1 MATPVVKIE
10 DLRRIV
16 NRLLDRVEASG
27 TATVPLYDTFYW
39 DVPEEERYG
48 CDDRPSDLDVRSL
61 HTASAS
67 CWKTTRSRSSTSCAN
82 WRPCC
87 AISPTSCVNPKM
99 TEINTKPRKERMGV
113 RPLFVM
119 GGVIWGLVLGPDFGL
134 AVAKFMG
141 GLNWTFIAGTRD
153 WPVWADGLIIA
164 SGVAT
169 GLATFFTALIAGRN
183 LGDRLEYSHDF
194 RLNSGAAIPWAV
206 IAVGIT
212 VGGIT
217 VLTIEDRQQAVVA
230 YVQDQKGA
238 LVRLDSFA
246 NQVQRFRSVR
256 VDWPGGGE
264 EGRVSLSFRGKH
276 PATRSRS
283 WRAKSAPRWAANR
296 TPACRCRRWRWSM
309 PGGNGTAMSPTP
321 RWQRI
326 SPSRSA

>member
-1 MATPVVKIE
+1 
-10 DLRRIV
+10 
-16 NRLLDRVEASG
+16 
-27 TATVPLYDTFYW
+27 
-39 DVPEEERYG
+39 
-48 CDDRPSDLDVRSL
+48 
-61 HTASAS
+61 
-67 CWKTTRSRSSTSCAN
+67 
-82 WRPCC
+82 
-87 AISPTSCVNPKM
+87 
-99 TEINTKPRKERMGV
+99 MGV

-276 PATRSRS
+276 RGNYLLSWAILTAGNKEPVMEGEIGATLGGEQNTSLPLS
-283 WRAKSAPRWAANR
+283 PLALVNAWRQRDGDVADAKVAEDFTFKIRLIPEPTRAEWARLPRHE
-296 TPACRCRRWRWSM
+296 
-309 PGGNGTAMSPTP
+309 PGNLADGNSILIDEASDSFPVYFELRGSQII
-321 RWQRI
+321 W
-326 SPSRSA
+326 